1 MDWSEWRTEWGTLHF
16 SGVLTRKS
24 MDIRHVFEKLSQQS
38 LENKTLLSNVQTIID
53 ENIEVKDEDLGSILN
68 WLELLKEMTVQV
80 LQLTGNFGHD

>member
-1 MDWSEWRTEWGTLHF
+1 
-16 SGVLTRKS
+16 

-53 ENIEVKDEDLGSILN
+53 ENIEVKDEDIGSILN

-80 LQLTGNFGHD
+80 LQLTGNFGHG

>member
-1 MDWSEWRTEWGTLHF
+1 
-16 SGVLTRKS
+16 

-68 WLELLKEMTVQV
+68 WLELLNEMTVQV

>member
-1 MDWSEWRTEWGTLHF
+1 
-16 SGVLTRKS
+16 

-80 LQLTGNFGHD
+80 LQLTGNFRHD